1 MLTLVYTNY
10 TDLGKGEERQMRSRA
25 LIGSTV
31 ALAACLA
38 VAGWNAAAAGATTT
52 CTWGG
57 TPAAPTGWFTL
68 SPGLTN
74 TPTTGPVDFKAV
86 GTLAGSAG
94 CTGKL
99 TYDGVFDTGSSC
111 LTSTFHVRVKGLPGV
126 VRAVGTADNL
136 IPAPALLYDGNGNV
150 VGTEA
155 ASIVTEANAPHYT
168 DCTTAAGYTGGNF
181 SSVVEL
187 F

>member
-1 MLTLVYTNY
+1 
-10 TDLGKGEERQMRSRA
+10 MRSRA

-31 ALAACLA
+31 AVAACLA
-38 VAGWNAAAAGATTT
+38 FAGWNAAAAGATTT

-74 TPTTGPVDFKAV
+74 LPASGPVDFKAV
-86 GTLAGSAG
+86 GSLAGG

-99 TYDGVFDTGSSC
+99 TYEGTFDAGSTC
-111 LTSTFHVRVKGLPGV
+111 LASTFHVRVKGLPGV

-136 IPAPALLYDGNGNV
+136 VPAPALLYDRDGNV
-150 VGTEA
+150 VGTEV

-168 DCTTAAGYTGGNF
+168 DCTTPAGYTGGNF